1 MCQGPEDFTMSSEE
15 RDAQCDTF
23 TTDNNTSKSVIC
35 FETKILYQRAPLLLR
50 AISQALVL
58 NLVN

>member
-1 MCQGPEDFTMSSEE
+1 MTE
-15 RDAQCDTF
+15 F
-23 TTDNNTSKSVIC
+23 TTHINTSKSSIALKR
-35 FETKILYQRAPLLLR
+35 KILYQRAPLLLK

>member
-1 MCQGPEDFTMSSEE
+1 MTE
-15 RDAQCDTF
+15 F
-23 TTDNNTSKSVIC
+23 TTHINTSKSNIALK
-35 FETKILYQRAPLLLR
+35 TKILYQRAPLLLK